1 MFRLAAMGANAVVIM
16 FGLARSVFLMVCRAR
31 NGNFYILVDNVNGFM
46 RLRFF
51 CPMKKIRRRDNSDA
65 PFAKIGITK
74 FGNGF
79 FPS

>member
-1 MFRLAAMGANAVVIM
+1 MSRLSAMGANAVVIM

-51 CPMKKIRRRDNSDA
+51 AR
-65 PFAKIGITK
+65 
-74 FGNGF
+74 
-79 FPS
+79 